1 TRHPSFSINGLL
13 VHNSGIIK
21 SQDGATRKM
30 LTEACA
36 STKWELCC
44 TATPAPN
51 DYAELGQ
58 HAEFLGAMTA
68 KEMLAR
74 FFVHDGS
81 VRAGQDSAANSD
93 GWRLKKHAEKD
104 FWRWL
109 ASWAVVIRSP

>member
-1 TRHPSFSINGLL
+1 
-13 VHNSGIIK
+13 
-21 SQDGATRKM
+21 
-30 LTEACA
+30 
-36 STKWELCC
+36 STKWKLCC

-58 HAEFLGAMTA
+58 HAEFLGTMTA
-68 KEMLAR
+68 KEMLAM

-109 ASWAVVIRSP
+109 ASWAVVIRSPQDLGFDGTEYELPPLRYHQITT